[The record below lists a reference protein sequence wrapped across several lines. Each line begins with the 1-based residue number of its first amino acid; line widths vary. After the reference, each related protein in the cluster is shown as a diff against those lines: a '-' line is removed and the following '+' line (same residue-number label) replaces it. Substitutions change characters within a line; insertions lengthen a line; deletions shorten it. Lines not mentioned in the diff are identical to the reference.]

1 MSKWNLSDGEKQELR
16 ALLPKINDKNF
27 GEFTRL
33 VDDLIITQ
41 LQISPDKDNRPLTP
55 GELKRELKKIQ
66 AYFDKAV
73 AGMEYLYER
82 GIFPSLFD
90 QHYLIANKQHPRKAV
105 KDDLRNKTP
114 CI

>member
-1 MSKWNLSDGEKQELR
+1 MPILKSKWNLSDGEKQELR

-55 GELKRELKKIQ
+55 GELKRELKKIH

-73 AGMEYLYER
+73 AGMEYLYATR
-82 GIFPSLFD
+82 HFP
-90 QHYLIANKQHPRKAV
+90 IA
-105 KDDLRNKTP
+105 L
-114 CI
+114 